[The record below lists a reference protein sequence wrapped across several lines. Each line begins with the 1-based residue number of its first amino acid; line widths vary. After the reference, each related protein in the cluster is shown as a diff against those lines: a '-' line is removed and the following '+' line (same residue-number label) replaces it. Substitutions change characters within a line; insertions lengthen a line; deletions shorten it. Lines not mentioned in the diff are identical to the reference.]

1 MIFANTKSRPP
12 TRIERL
18 ALRLS
23 QFDYEIVHKPGETNT
38 FDYFS
43 RHPSKGTKNEFLE
56 EVRASIEA
64 VKYINAISASKLP
77 RSITIEAISD
87 ASRIDPELQELLKLI
102 G

>member
-12 TRIERL
+12 ARIERL

-23 QFDYEIVHKPGETNT
+23 QFDYETVHKPGETNT
-38 FDYFS
+38 ADYFS
-43 RHPSKGTKNEFLE
+43 RHLSKGTKNEFLE
-56 EVRASIEA
+56 VVRASIEA
-64 VKYINAISASKLP
+64 EKIINAISASKLP